1 MDNTNVAPHGIICT
15 PEEYNRSLSDT
26 SIRCLTRGE
35 SIGLTIVSEAGLIS
49 LIAVSY
55 VFTIILRNIAWRIR
69 HVPREK
75 SRVFHHPMD
84 LLMFSLF
91 SADVLQAIGAVMDI
105 RWIQQ
110 GKVEVGRF
118 CNAQGVIQQLGETG
132 VAMTTLM
139 IGVFTF
145 LGIWIGK
152 DIRSVWLT
160 RCILGAAWSFI
171 LLMVIL
177 GNTIHHGN
185 KKHYQSP
192 TPYWCWISSGYLQ
205 WRIWGEYFWFW
216 ITLTFS
222 FAIYI
227 PLYLWSRGNIRID
240 DHTWWKFTFQRS
252 DPNADPA
259 LKVIR
264 RRAMV
269 MLAYPLVYC
278 LSILPLSVERWITF
292 VHPNSVSGTATFAVT
307 ALYGLSGACN
317 VVLLLTTRPESVL
330 FSKPMDLTS
339 DSGRAPSL
347 LMEEARST
355 QEVMIK
361 EQDKG
366 DTGLGR
372 LPSRS

>member
-1 MDNTNVAPHGIICT
+1 MDNTNAAPHGIICT

-35 SIGLTIVSEAGLIS
+35 SIGLTVVAEAGLIS

-55 VFTIILRNIAWRIR
+55 IFTIIL
-69 HVPREK
+69 
-75 SRVFHHPMD
+75 
-84 LLMFSLF
+84 FSLF

-105 RWIQQ
+105 RWIEQ

-152 DIRSVWLT
+152 DIRSIWLT

-177 GNTIHHGN
+177 GNTIHRGN
-185 KKHYQSP
+185 DKHYQSP

-227 PLYLWSRGNIRID
+227 PLYLWSRGNIKID
-240 DHTWWKFTFQRS
+240 DHTWWKFSFQRS
-252 DPNADPA
+252 DPNADPT

-264 RRAMV
+264 RRALV

-330 FSKPMDLTS
+330 FSKPMHFT
-339 DSGRAPSL
+339 SGRAPSL
-347 LMEEARST
+347 LMEELTHEEGHSSHAE
-355 QEVMIK
+355 EV
-361 EQDKG
+361 EGQDKG
-366 DTGLGR
+366 DIGFGR
-372 LPSRS
+372 LPSR